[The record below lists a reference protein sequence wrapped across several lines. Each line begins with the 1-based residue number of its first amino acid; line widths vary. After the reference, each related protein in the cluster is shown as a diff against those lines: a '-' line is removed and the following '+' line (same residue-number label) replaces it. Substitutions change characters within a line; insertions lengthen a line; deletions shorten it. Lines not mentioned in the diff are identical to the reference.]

1 MSESTHSND
10 SGDRGDAP
18 GARAARSSRD
28 AGVRTA
34 EQVSRGA
41 VEARDLG
48 SVVANRYILKR
59 RLGTGRYGEI
69 YEAVDRS
76 LSDPQMQLEHSV
88 ALHLLH
94 PRIAKH
100 TRLLQKLESSYL
112 APHLWAH
119 PNLVKLTGFGCDN
132 GQYFL
137 VTELLDGATLRTL
150 LDATPHGRRL
160 EADKLA
166 VLRGVGDALKYAHA
180 NGAIHG
186 DVRAEKIFI
195 TNDHAVKVLDLLP
208 ASSPRAQPFFV
219 EDEEPSGLAAPDAR
233 DDVYGL
239 ASVAYELLAGRLPFD
254 GRSPL
259 EALHARTALAPIPG
273 LDARRSD
280 ALARALRLRR
290 EHRTA
295 TVSELLAD
303 LGVTGPATPRPAAET
318 ASAPPV
324 RADVQDDDVPII
336 GDYSHRV
343 LSEPPAEPVLQAEP
357 PRAAN
362 REGESWRHDP
372 RDVNRYAERARRGG
386 RRPPGGGALRF
397 AILALVVVA
406 AGVGVYWNYEP
417 LRAQAEQW
425 LAAMRGAGAGDPAS
439 IRPSSTP
446 LDESE
451 EIVVEAPVVV
461 ESADLPAEVAD
472 PPQAAVPDAAAPAI
486 EPRVPAPPIAE
497 PPAERPAAEPP
508 GLETRPDLPPRPE
521 ELAVDVPPA
530 LELPAAEPPAA
541 EPTPAEQAAAA
552 PSPEAEA
559 VAVQPE
565 PPAAPPAP
573 ETFEVPTSVSVSERA
588 AGARV
593 TIRRRG
599 GDLGESSIA
608 WWTTDGS
615 AKEGDDY
622 ANLGRMTE
630 RFAAGEEVRAIYV
643 PIIGDSTTENPETFF
658 VNLGAS
664 GEAGDG
670 RDAAGRV
677 EIIVTDDD

>member
-1 MSESTHSND
+1 MSERSHTDD
-10 SGDRGDAP
+10 SGERGDAP
-18 GARAARSSRD
+18 GVRAGHSGRD
-28 AGVRTA
+28 AGVRPA
-34 EQVSRGA
+34 EQMGSA
-41 VEARDLG
+41 ARDVG
-48 SVVANRYILKR
+48 DVVANRYILKR

-119 PNLVKLTGFGCDN
+119 PNLVKLSGFGCDS

-137 VTELLDGATLRTL
+137 VMELLDGATLRTL

-160 EADKLA
+160 EADKVA

-180 NGAIHG
+180 NGAVHG
-186 DVRAEKIFI
+186 DVRAEKIFV
-195 TNDHAVKVLDLLP
+195 THDHAVKLLDLLP
-208 ASSPRAQPFFV
+208 ASSPRAEPFFV
-219 EDEEPSGLAAPDAR
+219 EDEDPKGLSAPDPR

-239 ASVAYELLAGRLPFD
+239 ASVAYELLAGRPPFD

-295 TVSELLAD
+295 NVAELLAD
-303 LGVTGPATPRPAAET
+303 LGVAAHATPRSAGET
-318 ASAPPV
+318 ASAPPP
-324 RADVQDDDVPII
+324 RASVQGDDVPVI

-343 LSEPPAEPVLQAEP
+343 LAEPPLEPAVLAEP
-357 PRAAN
+357 PRAAK
-362 REGESWRHDP
+362 RESESWRMDP
-372 RDVNRYAERARRGG
+372 RDVNRYAERARRSAPRSPVGV
-386 RRPPGGGALRF
+386 ALRF
-397 AILALVVVA
+397 AVLALVVVA
-406 AGVGVYWNYEP
+406 AGVAVYWNYEP
-417 LRAQAEQW
+417 LRERAEPW
-425 LAAMRGAGAGDPAS
+425 LAALRGAGAGSGAS
-439 IRPSSTP
+439 SGTRAASPE
-446 LDESE
+446 DSE

-472 PPQAAVPDAAAPAI
+472 PPQAIAPAGAVAPVEPPAVAAQEIAPPGEPPAI
-486 EPRVPAPPIAE
+486 ETPDNLE
-497 PPAERPAAEPP
+497 PSAA
-508 GLETRPDLPPRPE
+508 
-521 ELAVDVPPA
+521 ELAVEARPPA
-530 LELPAAEPPAA
+530 FEPPAA
-541 EPTPAEQAAAA
+541 DPGVIAPSPEPARSPADVAAAA
-552 PSPEAEA
+552 PLAP
-559 VAVQPE
+559 PE
-565 PPAAPPAP
+565 PVVSPAAPPAP
-573 ETFEVPTSVSVSERA
+573 ETFEVPTSVAVSERE

-599 GDLGESSIA
+599 GTLGESSIA

-615 AKEGDDY
+615 ATEGDDY
-622 ANLGRMTE
+622 ADLGRMTE
-630 RFAAGEEVRAIYV
+630 RFAPGEEVRTIYV
-643 PIIGDSTTENPETFF
+643 PIVGDSATESSESFF

-664 GEAGDG
+664 GEAREGIEP
-670 RDAAGRV
+670 AGRV
-677 EIIVTDDD
+677 EIIVSDDD